1 MVLQQIVA
9 YAYQI
14 GFSFSIFVLI
24 SLGLAIIFGMMRV
37 INLAQGEFLM
47 LGAYASTY
55 AVKSG
60 VNIWLSFLVAAVAVG
75 IFGMIVERVLIRHLY
90 GRLMD
95 TLLATWGL
103 SLFLVG
109 GITTWLG
116 PQTESVA
123 ADLGF
128 VTVAGLAMPR
138 YGLVMIVIAFAL
150 LVLTWSLWRYTEVGL
165 VVRGTMQNPR
175 MASVLGIN
183 TGRVYTLTFGFGS
196 AITGLAGAALVP
208 VFGASPTMGGYYIA
222 KSFITVISG
231 GPLPL
236 LGTATASGLFAA
248 IDGIVSYRTSSVL
261 GEIGVLLVAIVL
273 LRLLPNGITGRRI
286 GRGV

>member
-1 MVLQQIVA
+1 LLQQIVA
-9 YAYQI
+9 YTYQI

-24 SLGLAIIFGMMRV
+24 SLGLAVIFGMMRV

-55 AVKSG
+55 ADRAG
-60 VNIWLSFLVAAVAVG
+60 LDIWLSFLVAAVVVG
-75 IFGMIVERVLIRHLY
+75 VFGMIVERVLIRFLY
-90 GRLMD
+90 GRLLD

-116 PQTESVA
+116 PQTESMA

-128 VTVAGLAMPR
+128 VTVSGFAMPK
-138 YGLVMIVIAFAL
+138 YGLVMILIAVAL
-150 LVLTWSLWRYTEVGL
+150 LALTWCLWRYTRFGL
-165 VVRGTMQNPR
+165 IVRGTMQNPR
-175 MASVLGIN
+175 MASALGIN
-183 TGRVYTLTFGFGS
+183 TGRVYMLTFGYGS
-196 AITGLAGAALVP
+196 AITGFAGAALVP

-222 KSFITVISG
+222 KAFITVISG

-236 LGTATASGLFAA
+236 LGTATASALFAS
-248 IDGIVSYRTSSVL
+248 IDGVLSYLTSSVV

-273 LRLLPNGITGRRI
+273 LRLLPLGVTGRLRQ
-286 GRGV
+286 GV

>member
-1 MVLQQIVA
+1 MLQQIVA
-9 YAYQI
+9 YLYQI

-55 AVKSG
+55 AVKAG
-60 VNIWLSFLVAAVAVG
+60 LDIWLSFLVAAVVVG
-75 IFGMIVERVLIRHLY
+75 VFGMIVERVLIRFLY
-90 GRLMD
+90 GRLLD

-116 PQTESVA
+116 PQTESMA

-128 VTVAGLAMPR
+128 VTVSGLAMPK
-138 YGLVMIVIAFAL
+138 YGLVMMFIAVAL
-150 LVLTWSLWRYTEVGL
+150 LTLTWCLWRYTRFGL
-165 VVRGTMQNPR
+165 IVRGTMQNPS
-175 MASVLGIN
+175 MASALGIN
-183 TGRVYTLTFGFGS
+183 TGRVYMLTFGFGS
-196 AITGLAGAALVP
+196 AITGFAGAALVP

-222 KSFITVISG
+222 KAFITVIAG

-236 LGTATASGLFAA
+236 LGTAAASGLFAM
-248 IDGIVSYRTSSVL
+248 IDGVLSYLTSTVV

-273 LRLLPNGITGRRI
+273 LRLLPFGVTGRLRH
-286 GRGV
+286 GV

>member
-1 MVLQQIVA
+1 MSQQIVA

-24 SLGLAIIFGMMRV
+24 SLGLAVIFGMMRV

-55 AVKSG
+55 AVKAG
-60 VNIWLSFLVAAVAVG
+60 ANIWLSFFVAAAAVG
-75 IFGMIVERVLIRHLY
+75 VFGMIVERVLIRFLY
-90 GRLMD
+90 GRLTD

-116 PQTESVA
+116 PQTESMA

-128 VTVAGLAMPR
+128 ATIAGFAMPK
-138 YGLVMIVIAFAL
+138 YGLVMMGLAAGL
-150 LVLTWSLWRYTEVGL
+150 LALTWCLWRYTRYGL
-165 VVRGTMQNPR
+165 IVRGTMQNPR
-175 MASVLGIN
+175 MASALGIN
-183 TGRVYTLTFGFGS
+183 TGLVYMLTFGFGS
-196 AITGLAGAALVP
+196 AITGFAGAALVP
-208 VFGASPTMGGYYIA
+208 VFGASPTMGSYYIA
-222 KSFITVISG
+222 KAFITVIAA

-236 LGTATASGLFAA
+236 IGTAAASGLFSA
-248 IDGIVSYRTSSVL
+248 IDGVLSYLTSTVL

-273 LRLLPNGITGRRI
+273 LRLLPLGVTGRMR
-286 GRGV
+286 RGL

>member
-1 MVLQQIVA
+1 LLQQVVA
-9 YAYQI
+9 YSYQI

-47 LGAYASTY
+47 LGAYASIY
-55 AVKSG
+55 AVKAG
-60 VNIWLSFLVAAVAVG
+60 LNIWLSFLVAAVVVG
-75 IFGMIVERVLIRHLY
+75 IFGMVVERMLIRFLY
-90 GRLMD
+90 GRLLD

-109 GITTWLG
+109 GVTTLLG

-128 VTVAGLAMPR
+128 VTISGLAMPK
-138 YGLVMIVIAFAL
+138 YGLVLMVIAGVLLAL
-150 LVLTWSLWRYTEVGL
+150 SWSLWRYTRFGL
-165 VVRGTMQNPR
+165 IVRGTMQNAH
-175 MASVLGIN
+175 MASAMGVN
-183 TGRVYTLTFGFGS
+183 TGRVYMLTFGFGS
-196 AITGLAGAALVP
+196 AITGFTGAALVP
-208 VFGASPTMGGYYIA
+208 IFGASPTMGGYYIA
-222 KSFITVISG
+222 KAFITVISG

-236 LGTATASGLFAA
+236 LGTATASALFAT
-248 IDGIVSYRTSSVL
+248 IDGVVSYRTSSVL

-273 LRLLPNGITGRRI
+273 LRLLPLGVTGRLRH
-286 GRGV
+286 GV

>member
-1 MVLQQIVA
+1 LLQQIVA
-9 YAYQI
+9 YSYQI

-24 SLGLAIIFGMMRV
+24 SLGLAVIFGMMRV

-55 AVKSG
+55 AG
-60 VNIWLSFLVAAVAVG
+60 RAGLDIWLSFLVAAVAVG
-75 IFGMIVERVLIRHLY
+75 VFGMIVERVLIRFLY
-90 GRLMD
+90 GRLLD

-116 PQTESVA
+116 PQTESMA

-128 VTVAGLAMPR
+128 VTVSGFAMPK
-138 YGLVMIVIAFAL
+138 YGLVMMLIAVAL
-150 LVLTWSLWRYTEVGL
+150 LALTWCLWRYTRFGL
-165 VVRGTMQNPR
+165 IVRGTMQNPR
-175 MASVLGIN
+175 MASALGIN
-183 TGRVYTLTFGFGS
+183 TGRVYMLTFGFGS
-196 AITGLAGAALVP
+196 AITGFAGAALVP

-222 KSFITVISG
+222 KAFITVISG

-236 LGTATASGLFAA
+236 LGTATASALFAS
-248 IDGIVSYRTSSVL
+248 IDGVLSYLTSSVV

-273 LRLLPNGITGRRI
+273 LRLLPLGVTGRLRQ
-286 GRGV
+286 GV

>member
-1 MVLQQIVA
+1 MLQQVVA
-9 YAYQI
+9 YSYQI

-47 LGAYASTY
+47 LGAYASIY
-55 AVKSG
+55 AVKAG
-60 VNIWLSFLVAAVAVG
+60 LNIWLSFLVAAVVVG
-75 IFGMIVERVLIRHLY
+75 VFGMVVERMLIRFLY
-90 GRLMD
+90 GRLVD

-109 GITTWLG
+109 GVTTLLG

-128 VTVAGLAMPR
+128 VTVSGLAMPK
-138 YGLVMIVIAFAL
+138 YGLVMMVIAGVLLAL
-150 LVLTWSLWRYTEVGL
+150 SWSLWRYTRFGL
-165 VVRGTMQNPR
+165 IVRGTMQNAH
-175 MASVLGIN
+175 MASAMGIN
-183 TGRVYTLTFGFGS
+183 TGRVYMLTFGFGS
-196 AITGLAGAALVP
+196 AITGFAGAALVP
-208 VFGASPTMGGYYIA
+208 IFGASPTMGGYYIA
-222 KSFITVISG
+222 KAFITVISG

-236 LGTATASGLFAA
+236 LGTATASALFAT
-248 IDGIVSYRTSSVL
+248 IDGVVSYRTSSVL

-273 LRLLPNGITGRRI
+273 LRLLPLGVTGRLRQ
-286 GRGV
+286 GV